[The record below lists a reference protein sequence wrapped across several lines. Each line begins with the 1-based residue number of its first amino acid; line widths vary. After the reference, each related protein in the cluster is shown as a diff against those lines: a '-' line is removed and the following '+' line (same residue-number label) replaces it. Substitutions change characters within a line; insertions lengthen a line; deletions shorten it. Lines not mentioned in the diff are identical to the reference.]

1 MEEER
6 NILQDENTVRDYC
19 DRIIEGSISATAV
32 SASSDD
38 RLKFNEQSI
47 TNGLAVINQLEPKI
61 YDKSDILNIE
71 KNTHREAG
79 LIAQEVLN
87 TDLAFSV
94 TGGDHND
101 IFGNMIEQPY
111 RVNYNDVVAYL
122 IASVKELDTLV
133 KSQETKVTALEAE
146 NTLLKS
152 KLNEILTELGKE
164 TI

>member
-1 MEEER
+1 MEEH
-6 NILQDENTVRDYC
+6 NVYTDDHTIIDYC
-19 DRIIEGSISATAV
+19 DRITEGSISANTV

-47 TNGLAVINQLEPKI
+47 TNGLVVINQLDPKI
-61 YDKSDILNIE
+61 YDKSDILNVE
-71 KNTHREAG
+71 ENTHREAG

-94 TGGDHND
+94 TGGDYLD
-101 IFGNMIEQPY
+101 VFGNQTEQPY

-133 KSQETKVTALEAE
+133 KSQETKVTALEGE

>member
-6 NILQDENTVRDYC
+6 NILNSVNVVRDYC

-47 TNGLAVINQLEPKI
+47 TNGLVVINQLEPKI
-61 YDKSDILNIE
+61 YDKSDILNVE
-71 KNTHREAG
+71 ENTHREAG

-94 TGGDHND
+94 TGGDYLD
-101 IFGNMIEQPY
+101 RFGNPTEQAY

-122 IASVKELDTLV
+122 IASVKEL
-133 KSQETKVTALEAE
+133 SAE
-146 NTLLKS
+146 VNALKS
-152 KLNEILTELGKE
+152 RNGDA
-164 TI
+164 